1 MSSPPRDVSR
11 SKRRRFLCSA
21 LLAALALLLALPE
34 VAGQT
39 PRKAVTT
46 SPSALPLRVARP
58 ASGAYADPGDD
69 PSSLARHKWKDHKW
83 KDHHEAERDD
93 DDDDDDD
100 DHDRHEHDNEDR
112 WDDHGVTGT
121 PTPASTSGG
130 DGIPYS
136 EDTDM
141 TTGTP
146 TPALTSG
153 GDGIPYSE
161 DTDMTLSDA
170 TLVDRVCDPST
181 SAADVWLAVLEHADA
196 DGDGALDYAEFRALV
211 AKCMGSSVWKNE
223 DSSSGAHHH
232 ETKRP
237 TRTQTPMS
245 VAPRP
250 GSAVRA
256 SSGRKGKGKD
266 PLRRE
271 WACDATETVEDKV
284 RALFEAMDDGKLGI
298 VGFEEGEDER
308 LGGVPFLVS
317 MVTMQYLANALE

>member
-1 MSSPPRDVSR
+1 MNNSTRNFRGWKEHHGVT
-11 SKRRRFLCSA
+11 
-21 LLAALALLLALPE
+21 
-34 VAGQT
+34 VT
-39 PRKAVTT
+39 PT
-46 SPSALPLRVARP
+46 P
-58 ASGAYADPGDD
+58 AFTPGGDD
-69 PSSLARHKWKDHKW
+69 
-83 KDHHEAERDD
+83 
-93 DDDDDDD
+93 
-100 DHDRHEHDNEDR
+100 NE
-112 WDDHGVTGT
+112 GVTGT
-121 PTPASTSGG
+121 PTPAFTPGG

-141 TTGTP
+141 TP
-146 TPALTSG
+146 
-153 GDGIPYSE
+153 
-161 DTDMTLSDA
+161 SDA
-170 TLVDRVCDPST
+170 TLVDRVCDPSA
-181 SAADVWLAVLEHADA
+181 SSADVWLAVLEHADA

-211 AKCMGSSVWKNE
+211 AKSMGSSVWKNE
-223 DSSSGAHHH
+223 DPSSGAHHR

-237 TRTQTPMS
+237 TLTQTPMS

-298 VGFEEGEDER
+298 FGFEDGEDER